1 MRIVLAS
8 LTAVLV
14 GLALFEVT
22 MQPSGSERLEL
33 AIIFLLMATVSGI
46 AAAFLPLLAR
56 RSQRLIITLFALSL
70 VSLVVAS
77 VGLAVAANRMFFSD
91 HDLTLVLVVLGF
103 GLVAAVGFAFT
114 AARSLT
120 ADLARMSETARHV
133 ASGDLDA
140 RTGVERADEIGALA
154 EELDELASQLQDA
167 TVARDLEDSRRREF
181 FAAVSHDLRT
191 PLASMQA
198 ATEALRDGVSPD
210 PDRYLASLQ
219 TDIEILHTLVD
230 DLFLLARIQAGD
242 VPLDV
247 QTTDITEVV
256 DETVETLK
264 PVAERRGVS
273 VVLEADERV
282 IVTTASAAV
291 GRVVRNLLDNAVR
304 HAPSGSTVSVSVTNG
319 DGAVVVVS
327 DEGSGFDP
335 EFVDRAFESFTRS
348 DSARTRD
355 AGGAGLGLAIAHG
368 LVTTLGGDIWIEPT
382 DHGRVGFS
390 IPAGQASPL

>member
-8 LTAVLV
+8 ITAVLI

-22 MQPSGSERLEL
+22 MQPSGSERAEL
-33 AIIFLLMATVSGI
+33 AIIFMLMATVSGI

-56 RSQRLIITLFALSL
+56 RSQRLLTTLFALSL
-70 VSLVVAS
+70 ISLVVAS
-77 VGLAVAANRMFFSD
+77 VGLVVAANRMFFSD

-120 ADLARMSETARHV
+120 SDLSRMSDAARDV
-133 ASGDLDA
+133 ASGNLSA
-140 RTGVERADEIGALA
+140 RTGVERADEIGSLA
-154 EELDELASQLQDA
+154 TELDELARQLQEA
-167 TVARDLEDSRRREF
+167 TAVRDEEDTRRREF

-198 ATEALRDGVSPD
+198 ATEALRDGMSPD

-219 TDIEILHTLVD
+219 TDVEVMHALVD

-247 QTTDITEVV
+247 QATDITEVV
-256 DETVETLK
+256 DETVEALK
-264 PVAERRGVS
+264 PVADRRGV
-273 VVLEADERV
+273 VVRLQADERV
-282 IVTTASAAV
+282 FATTAPSAV

-304 HAPSGSTVSVSVTNG
+304 HSPEGSTVVIEVSRQ

-327 DEGSGFDP
+327 DEGEGFDDD
-335 EFVDRAFESFTRS
+335 FVGQAFESFSRS

-368 LVTTLGGDIWIEPT
+368 LVTTLGGDIWIEPSG
-382 DHGRVGFS
+382 HGRVGFR
-390 IPAGQASPL
+390 IPR